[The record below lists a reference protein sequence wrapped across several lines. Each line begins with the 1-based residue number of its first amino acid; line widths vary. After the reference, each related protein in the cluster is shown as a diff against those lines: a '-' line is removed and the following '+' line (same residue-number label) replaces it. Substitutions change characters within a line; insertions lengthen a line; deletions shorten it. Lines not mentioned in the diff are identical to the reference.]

1 MLGFLLLLLGMAIIL
16 LGSELFTN
24 SVEWIGRKFGFGDGV
39 VGSLLAAVGTA
50 LPETIIPIVAVGL
63 SLGDASKLQEG
74 QEIGIGAIIGSSF
87 MLATLA
93 FFVTGAAVL
102 FFNAA
107 HRRGRIVEAD
117 PKGMKRDLGF
127 FLCAYLITIVSTFVS
142 WVPLKIGIALLLI
155 GLYFSYVRLTILADE
170 ASEGHLKR
178 LTFDRRRDAPRMGR
192 VVVQLVASLTL
203 IIGGAQFFVI
213 QLEDVAHA
221 LSVSPVIL
229 SLLITPFATELPEK
243 FNSVVW
249 VRQGKDTLALG
260 NITGALVFQSCI
272 LPAVGILLTPWQLN
286 TTALVCAGIGFASA
300 LVIYFQLLRTGKL
313 QYQALLVAGLFY
325 AAFVIYA
332 IVVETTLL

>member
-1 MLGFLLLLLGMAIIL
+1 
-16 LGSELFTN
+16 
-24 SVEWIGRKFGFGDGV
+24 
-39 VGSLLAAVGTA
+39 
-50 LPETIIPIVAVGL
+50 
-63 SLGDASKLQEG
+63 
-74 QEIGIGAIIGSSF
+74 
-87 MLATLA
+87 
-93 FFVTGAAVL
+93 
-102 FFNAA
+102 
-107 HRRGRIVEAD
+107 
-117 PKGMKRDLGF
+117 MKRDLGF

-155 GLYFSYVRLTILADE
+155 GLYFSYVRLTIQADE

-178 LTFDRRRDAPRMGR
+178 LIFDRSRDAPRMLR
-192 VVVQLVASLTL
+192 VIVQLVASLTL
-203 IIGGAQFFVI
+203 IIGGAQFFVV
-213 QLEDVAHA
+213 QLEDVANA
-221 LSVSPVIL
+221 LSVPPVIL

-313 QYQALLVAGLFY
+313 QYQALLIAGFFY

-332 IVVETTLL
+332 IAAETTLL